1 MSETADRWWVRLAA
15 RWLAR
20 VDGVSGQIRLAM
32 LVMTGLST
40 ATLSLRQYGLGEYA
54 PALIAATGVGLAM
67 FAYAYTEG
75 GVWNQMARDRSDL
88 SSNHATPRAK
98 INTELTGVAMVAA
111 LEGREPDAD
120 ERAAVKAAVDA
131 QWRERRDG
139 VPLTDGGETPT
150 IECPTCGAGVGIVYR
165 GACVECGDAATR
177 ETIRELRP
185 EGEDG

>member
-1 MSETADRWWVRLAA
+1 MSETADRWWVRVAA

-54 PALIAATGVGLAM
+54 PVFIGVTAVGLAV
-67 FAYAYTEG
+67 FAYGYSEG
-75 GVWNQMARDRSDL
+75 GVWNQMARDRSDM
-88 SSNHATPRAK
+88 SSNHATPRSK
-98 INTELTGVAMVAA
+98 INTELTGVALFAA

-120 ERAAVKAAVDA
+120 ERAAIEAAVDE

-139 VPLTDGGETPT
+139 VDLE
-150 IECPTCGAGVGIVYR
+150 
-165 GACVECGDAATR
+165 GDSD
-177 ETIRELRP
+177 E
-185 EGEDG
+185 